1 MLMCCVINRAHEEA
15 NANRKLTK
23 EQRRD
28 KKIKKMKEDIAHGV
42 HVSVYRSG
50 MKTFKFSAVGRTVI
64 FDKTA
69 ELYVAP
75 LVG

>member
-1 MLMCCVINRAHEEA
+1 
-15 NANRKLTK
+15 
-23 EQRRD
+23 
-28 KKIKKMKEDIAHGV
+28 MKEDIAHGV

-50 MKTFKFSAVGRTVI
+50 MKTFKFSAVGRTVVA